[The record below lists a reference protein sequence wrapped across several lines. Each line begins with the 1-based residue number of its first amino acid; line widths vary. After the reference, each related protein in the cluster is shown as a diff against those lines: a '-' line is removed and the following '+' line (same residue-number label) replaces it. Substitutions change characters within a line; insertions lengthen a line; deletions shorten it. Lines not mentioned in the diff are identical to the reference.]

1 MARIYLIATLCLAG
15 HVSAQINSS
24 YRDCPFAIRNIA
36 TENWPYNSTGTLPI
50 EIQGQ
55 DDPWQISVAVTD
67 RRAPDLW
74 FDDRRSDQETNTYLS
89 VPGSF
94 IGSSEGNKTFVCLYM
109 MPGVNETATNATVA
123 DGSCNGILSDECIEE
138 FNEAPTSDGQK
149 CPTVSASEKC
159 GRFVASQL
167 SPLNF
172 SSSRCT
178 LDELPSIDLPENYKT
193 FGGFPGGALLP
204 GDRELEEYDA
214 YDLRVRQP
222 IPLLLTA
229 RSGDTRQS
237 KMVCIAP
244 NNVVEGSRTP
254 KLEFPPSGAMS
265 IHGGFGT
272 RALMGVVGLAM
283 MVNSVL

>member
-1 MARIYLIATLCLAG
+1 
-15 HVSAQINSS
+15 V
-24 YRDCPFAIRNIA
+24 
-36 TENWPYNSTGTLPI
+36 
-50 EIQGQ
+50 
-55 DDPWQISVAVTD
+55 
-67 RRAPDLW
+67 
-74 FDDRRSDQETNTYLS
+74 
-89 VPGSF
+89 
-94 IGSSEGNKTFVCLYM
+94 
-109 MPGVNETATNATVA
+109 
-123 DGSCNGILSDECIEE
+123 
-138 FNEAPTSDGQK
+138 
-149 CPTVSASEKC
+149 
-159 GRFVASQL
+159 

-237 KMVCIAP
+237 NMVCIAP